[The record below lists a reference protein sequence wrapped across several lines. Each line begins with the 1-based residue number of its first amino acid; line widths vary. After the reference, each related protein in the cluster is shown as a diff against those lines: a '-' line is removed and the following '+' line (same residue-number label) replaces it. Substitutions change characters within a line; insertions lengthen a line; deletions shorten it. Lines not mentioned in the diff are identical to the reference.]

1 MLQVPFFYFRARLVS
16 HPRVSQSLRGLLSI
30 GIAALLLIAPF
41 GFASRG
47 FTASGQK
54 ISGSKTSTLN
64 HFVLYQNPAGEVACR
79 AATLAEASELDKIDP
94 STQGLHPI
102 NHLQSDRYA
111 HRTTKSNGA
120 ALSATNLTIILR
132 ATTQLQGNQ
141 AAVDA
146 FNRAAQN
153 WETIILSPITIYI

>member
-30 GIAALLLIAPF
+30 GIAALLLIAPL

-79 AATLAEASELDKIDP
+79 AATLAEASELDKIDTSP
-94 STQGLHPI
+94 RGLQQI

-111 HRTTKSNGA
+111 HRRSKANGA
-120 ALSATNLTIILR
+120 ALSSANLTINLR
-132 ATTQLQGNQ
+132 ATAQLDANPDAK
-141 AAVDA
+141 AA
-146 FNRAAQN
+146 FIRAAQN
-153 WETIILSPITIYI
+153 WETII

>member
-1 MLQVPFFYFRARLVS
+1 MLPAPFFYFRARIV
-16 HPRVSQSLRGLLSI
+16 PAMRVPQSLRGLVSI

-41 GFASRG
+41 GFAPLS
-47 FTASGQK
+47 FNASAQK
-54 ISGSKTSTLN
+54 ISSSKTSKLN
-64 HFVLYQNPAGEVACR
+64 HFVLYQNTAGEVACR

-94 STQGLHPI
+94 SAQGLQQI

-111 HRTTKSNGA
+111 HRTSRANGA

-141 AAVDA
+141 
-146 FNRAAQN
+146 
-153 WETIILSPITIYI
+153 